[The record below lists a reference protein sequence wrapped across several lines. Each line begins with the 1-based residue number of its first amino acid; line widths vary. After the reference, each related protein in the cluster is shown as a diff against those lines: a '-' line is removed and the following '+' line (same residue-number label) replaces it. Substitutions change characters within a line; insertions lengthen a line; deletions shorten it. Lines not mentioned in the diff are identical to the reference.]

1 MSNHVTEWLNAYLDG
16 ELKGG
21 RLHQVEEHLAE
32 CEACQAELES
42 LQGLSNLL
50 QEVPAA
56 EFPSAERFVTQVNL
70 LLPQKRTAPSRP
82 QLFEIGWW
90 MIPVSLIAVWVF
102 ISTAVLL
109 SNVVSAA
116 DNFGLL
122 DDTTS
127 AWISSS
133 SETADVTTTLGQVG
147 VLSGDSLQW
156 AERSESYTRNLFPQI
171 VWQVAVALLYIVWLA
186 VWWARRTRQEQVPL
200 LEG

>member
-32 CEACQAELES
+32 CEACQTELES

-109 SNVVSAA
+109 SKVVSAA

-133 SETADVTTTLGQVG
+133 SETADVTTTLGRVG

>member
-42 LQGLSNLL
+42 LQGLLNLL

>member
-32 CEACQAELES
+32 CEACQTELES

-109 SNVVSAA
+109 SKVVSAA

>member
-16 ELKGG
+16 ELHGH
-21 RLHQVEEHLAE
+21 RLHQVEEHLAG
-32 CEACQAELES
+32 CEACQTELDS
-42 LQGLSNLL
+42 LRGLLSLL

-70 LLPQKRTAPSRP
+70 LLPQKRTAPPRP

-90 MIPVSLIAVWVF
+90 MIPVSLMAVWVF

-122 DDTTS
+122 GDTAS
-127 AWISSS
+127 AWVSSP
-133 SETADVTTTLGQVG
+133 SETAGVTATLGQVG

-171 VWQVAVALLYIVWLA
+171 VWQVAVALLYIIWLA
-186 VWWARRTRQEQVPL
+186 VWWARRTHQEQVPL

>member
-1 MSNHVTEWLNAYLDG
+1 MSNHITEWLNAYLDG
-16 ELKGG
+16 ELKNG

-32 CEACQAELES
+32 CETCQAELDS

-50 QEVPAA
+50 QEIPAA
-56 EFPSAERFVTQVNL
+56 EFPSVERFVTQVNL
-70 LLPQKRTAPSRP
+70 LLPQKRTAPPRHR
-82 QLFEIGWW
+82 LFDIGWW
-90 MIPVSLIAVWVF
+90 MIPVGLLTVWVF

-109 SNVVSAA
+109 STVVSLA
-116 DNFGLL
+116 DTFGLL

-133 SETADVTTTLGQVG
+133 SETADVTATLGQVG

-156 AERSESYTRNLFPQI
+156 AERSESYTRNLFPQVI
-171 VWQVAVALLYIVWLA
+171 WQVAVALLYITWFA
-186 VWWARRTRQEQVPL
+186 IWWARRTHQEQVPL